1 MAVYPEERRMS
12 LDEIIPCGRPAL
24 RGAGSPAPTS
34 ADIVQA
40 IVFFGV
46 SWLIAGTLGGLHY
59 WLLRRDMQSDPP
71 AGGGAIRSFFLNIVE
86 LIAAPLAIGLLSF
99 VLQSLGQVYGGDAT
113 VPAAI
118 ALATLALIAALEWE
132 RQRSQAA
139 PGAAMIFQ
147 RLHVYGV
154 QLILLLPL
162 TSSWFSTVRLLI
174 DDLLFAG

>member
-1 MAVYPEERRMS
+1 MARNLYRFYLYAVCIA
-12 LDEIIPCGRPAL
+12 LLIFAAVGLGRLLQPLLALTAL
-24 RGAGSPAPTS
+24 RGAGSPPPTS

-40 IVFFGV
+40 LVFFGV

-71 AGGGAIRSFFLNIVE
+71 AEGSAIRSFFLNIVE
-86 LIAAPLAIGLLSF
+86 LIAAPLAIGLMSF

-118 ALATLALIAALEWE
+118 ALATLALVAVLEWE

-139 PGAAMIFQ
+139 PGQ
-147 RLHVYGV
+147 
-154 QLILLLPL
+154 P
-162 TSSWFSTVRLLI
+162 
-174 DDLLFAG
+174 